1 MKSSGIT
8 HVLHNTNEMGPES
21 EREIERTARIVCT
34 KRYNRNISSAHRPVF
49 DGVAVDVNSLFCKQT
64 QLALARSRYTPRGV
78 HFNI

>member
-1 MKSSGIT
+1 MCWIIRAKWA
-8 HVLHNTNEMGPES
+8 PR
-21 EREIERTARIVCT
+21 ERERARAALSGRGGIIAIYLQP
-34 KRYNRNISSAHRPVF
+34 RRWVF